1 MLVVAALGGNALLRR
16 GEPLTADNQRMNV
29 QRAAP
34 ALAAIL
40 RAGHQLVITHG
51 NGPQVGLLAL
61 QGAAYRPDEA
71 YPLDVLGA
79 ETEGMIGYL
88 IEQELENALEHD
100 RPVAVLLTQI
110 VVDANDP
117 AFANPTKFVGP
128 VYPEA
133 EARTLAAARG
143 WVVAADGAK
152 WRRVVASPKP
162 QEIPDLAV
170 LRLLLGQG
178 VVVICAGGGGIPVVR
193 RADGSLIGVEA
204 VIDKDHAS
212 ALLATAIKADALLM
226 LTDVAAVF
234 RDFDT
239 DRAAPI
245 SRLTPDAAAALTLP
259 QGSMAPKVTA
269 ACDFVL
275 GGGRLAGIGRLEDA
289 VAILNGT
296 AGTLITTKT
305 I

>member
-234 RDFDT
+234 EISART
-239 DRAAPI
+239 AP
-245 SRLTPDAAAALTLP
+245 RPFHGLRRMRP
-259 QGSMAPKVTA
+259 QP
-269 ACDFVL
+269 
-275 GGGRLAGIGRLEDA
+275 
-289 VAILNGT
+289 
-296 AGTLITTKT
+296 
-305 I
+305 